1 MREWRT
7 LKKRRNLNRR
17 CVDLKTKK
25 VTISDIRESLY
36 DANLDTEYREALA
49 HALMALEYVNDSPL
63 HLHFGTHEQKEEIRR
78 VEAMALNSNQIS
90 EIIHLMMY
98 EMRNDFQY
106 GRFKPV
112 ADYYVNISKEIDNI
126 EVDNS
131 KREYEKPICNVETYA
146 TMYELICSASKTL
159 KQNNMNNESR
169 EMIEKA
175 TLSYS
180 YDDAFSIIEE
190 YVELSKELENEEEL
204 E

>member
-1 MREWRT
+1 MG
-7 LKKRRNLNRR
+7 KQKI
-17 CVDLKTKK
+17 
-25 VTISDIRESLY
+25 TISDIRESLY

-49 HALMALEYVNDSPL
+49 HAMMELGYVSDSPL
-63 HLHFGTHEQKEEIRR
+63 NLYLGTEKQKKELER
-78 VEAMALNSNQIS
+78 VETKRLNNNEIS

-112 ADYYVNISKEIDNI
+112 ADYYVNISKDI

-169 EMIEKA
+169 KMIERA

-180 YDDAFSIIEE
+180 YDDAFNIIEE
-190 YVELSKELENEEEL
+190 YVELSKEQENEEEF

>member
-1 MREWRT
+1 MS
-7 LKKRRNLNRR
+7 KQKI
-17 CVDLKTKK
+17 
-25 VTISDIRESLY
+25 TISDIRESLY

-49 HALMALEYVNDSPL
+49 HAMMELGYVSDSPL
-63 HLHFGTHEQKEEIRR
+63 NLYLGTEKQKKELER
-78 VEAMALNSNQIS
+78 VETKRLSNNEIS

-112 ADYYVNISKEIDNI
+112 ADYYVNISKDI
-126 EVDNS
+126 ELDNS
-131 KREYEKPICNVETYA
+131 KMEFEKPICNVETYA

-169 EMIEKA
+169 KMIERA

-180 YDDAFSIIEE
+180 YDDAFNIIEE
-190 YVELSKELENEEEL
+190 YVELSKEQEKEEEF

>member
-1 MREWRT
+1 MS
-7 LKKRRNLNRR
+7 KQKI
-17 CVDLKTKK
+17 
-25 VTISDIRESLY
+25 TISDIRESLY

-49 HALMALEYVNDSPL
+49 HAMMELGYVSDSPL
-63 HLHFGTHEQKEEIRR
+63 NLYLGTENQKKELER
-78 VEAMALNSNQIS
+78 VETKRLNNNEIS

-112 ADYYVNISKEIDNI
+112 ADYYVNISKDI

-131 KREYEKPICNVETYA
+131 KRENEKPICNVETYA

-159 KQNNMNNESR
+159 KQNNMNDESR
-169 EMIEKA
+169 KMIERA

-180 YDDAFSIIEE
+180 YDDAFNIIEE
-190 YVELSKELENEEEL
+190 YVELSKEQENEEEF

>member
-1 MREWRT
+1 MS
-7 LKKRRNLNRR
+7 KQKI
-17 CVDLKTKK
+17 
-25 VTISDIRESLY
+25 TISDIRESLY

-49 HALMALEYVNDSPL
+49 HAMMELGYVSDSPL
-63 HLHFGTHEQKEEIRR
+63 NLYFGTEKQKKELER
-78 VEAMALNSNQIS
+78 VETKRLNNNEIS

-112 ADYYVNISKEIDNI
+112 ADYYVNISKDIDNI
-126 EVDNS
+126 ELDNY
-131 KREYEKPICNVETYA
+131 KKEYEKPICNVETYA

-169 EMIEKA
+169 KMIERA

-180 YDDAFSIIEE
+180 YDDSFNIIEE
-190 YVELSKELENEEEL
+190 YVELSKERESEEEF

>member
-1 MREWRT
+1 MS
-7 LKKRRNLNRR
+7 KQKI
-17 CVDLKTKK
+17 
-25 VTISDIRESLY
+25 TISDIRESLY

-49 HALMALEYVNDSPL
+49 HAMMELGYVSDSPL
-63 HLHFGTHEQKEEIRR
+63 NLYLGTEKQKKELER
-78 VEAMALNSNQIS
+78 VETKRLNNNEIS

-112 ADYYVNISKEIDNI
+112 ADYYVNISKDI

-169 EMIEKA
+169 KMIERA

-180 YDDAFSIIEE
+180 YDDAFNIIEE
-190 YVELSKELENEEEL
+190 YVELSKEREEE
-204 E
+204 EEFE

>member
-1 MREWRT
+1 MS
-7 LKKRRNLNRR
+7 KQKI
-17 CVDLKTKK
+17 
-25 VTISDIRESLY
+25 TISDIRESLY

-49 HALMALEYVNDSPL
+49 HAMIELGYVSDSPL
-63 HLHFGTHEQKEEIRR
+63 NLYLGTEKQRKELER
-78 VEAMALNSNQIS
+78 VETKRLNNNEVS

-112 ADYYVNISKEIDNI
+112 ADYYVNISKEVDNI
-126 EVDNS
+126 EADNS
-131 KREYEKPICNVETYA
+131 KSEYQKPICNVETYA

-159 KQNNMNNESR
+159 KQNNMNNKSR

-180 YDDAFSIIEE
+180 YDDAFNIVEE
-190 YVELSKELENEEEL
+190 YVELSKEQENEEEF